1 MGSILSQDEVNAL
14 LKGVVTGEIE
24 TETKKEEAKGS
35 TRPYD
40 FSSQDKIV
48 RGRMPALEIIN
59 ERFSRSLSANLSLAI
74 GKHVDI
80 AISSSKTTKF
90 NEFMKGVPVPASFNI
105 LKLGNL
111 RGHIMMLL
119 DPNLVFMLV
128 DMFFGGNGQTHVKI
142 EGRDFTF
149 IEQRIIKKVMDL
161 ARVEMEKA
169 WNPVLPLELVHV
181 RSEVNPQ
188 FAQIVQGIE
197 IVIVVNFSVEAEN
210 FSGNIS
216 LCLPYSTLEPIKDK
230 LFAGFQAEQLEVDKQ
245 WVARLREMVGATNM
259 EMVVELGKSELRV
272 RELASLKSGDVLIL
286 DTDIEDELKLRVEGV
301 TKFMGRPGIFSN
313 KPALKITKVM
323 NGRGKDA

>member
-24 TETKKEEAKGS
+24 TETKKEDIKG
-35 TRPYD
+35 TRSYD
-40 FSSQDKIV
+40 FSSQDRIV
-48 RGRMPALEIIN
+48 RGRMPTLEIIT
-59 ERFSRSLSANLSLAI
+59 ERFSRSLSANLSLAV

-80 AISSSKTTKF
+80 TISSNKTTKF
-90 NEFMKGVPVPASFNI
+90 SEFMKGVPVPASFNI

-111 RGHIMMLL
+111 RGHIMLLL

-128 DMFFGGNGQTHVKI
+128 DMFFGGNGQTHVKV

-149 IEQRIIKKVMDL
+149 IEQRIIKKVMEM

-169 WNPVLPLELVHV
+169 WNPVMPLELTHV

-188 FAQIVQGIE
+188 FAQIVQPIE
-197 IVIVVNFSVEAEN
+197 VVIIVNFKVEAEN
-210 FSGNIS
+210 FSGTIS

-245 WVARLREMVGATNM
+245 WVARLREMLGMTSM
-259 EMVVELGKSELRV
+259 EMVAELGKSELKV
-272 RELASLKSGDVLIL
+272 RELANLKPGDVLIL
-286 DTDIEDELKLRVEGV
+286 NTDIDDELKFNVEGV
-301 TKFMGRPGIFSN
+301 TKFMGRPGMFNS